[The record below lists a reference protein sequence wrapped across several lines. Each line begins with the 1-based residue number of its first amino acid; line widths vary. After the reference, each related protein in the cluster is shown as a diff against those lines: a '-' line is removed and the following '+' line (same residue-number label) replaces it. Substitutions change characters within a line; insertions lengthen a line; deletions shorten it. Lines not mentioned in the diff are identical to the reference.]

1 MSYKI
6 LPVLD
11 NAPLS
16 DYEDLFKKS
25 FPGNK
30 KLNVKYLDWIY
41 NQNPHGKVI
50 GYDAFF
56 ENKLAAHYAV
66 IPRIYKFNRQKI
78 LSALSLNTA
87 THPNHQRKGLFTK
100 LAKQTYKTCE
110 NRGVK
115 FVLGVANQNSIFVFE
130 KKLGFFKY
138 GNVRIGLVRSK
149 KITSK
154 QLELDINAKWLS
166 WRLNNPS
173 SIYYQFNGNIY
184 NVNKGIYF
192 QLNDKDIDCTIP
204 KTIKKKY
211 TPISFKTSFSIK
223 NHPRLVIP
231 LKFQPSPWH
240 VIIKKLDPLLQDSIL
255 KSIKLDGL
263 DMDTF

>member
-11 NAPLS
+11 NASLL
-16 DYEDLFKKS
+16 DYENLFKKS

-30 KLNVKYLDWIY
+30 KLNVEYLDWIY

-50 GYDAFF
+50 GYDAIF
-56 ENKLAAHYAV
+56 EDKLAAHYAI
-66 IPRIYKFNRQKI
+66 IPRIYKFNGQKI

-87 THPNHQRKGLFTK
+87 THPNHQRKGLFSK
-100 LAKQTYKTCE
+100 LAKQTYETAE
-110 NRGVK
+110 NRGIK

-130 KKLGFFKY
+130 KKLGFLKY
-138 GNVRIGLVRSK
+138 GNVRIGLIRSK
-149 KITSK
+149 QTPSK
-154 QLELDINAKWLS
+154 QLELDINEKWLS

-173 SIYYQFNGNIY
+173 SIYHQFNGNIY
-184 NVNKGIYF
+184 NLNRGIYF
-192 QLNDKDIDCTIP
+192 QLNDKYINCAIP

-211 TPISFKTSFSIK
+211 TPISFKTSFSIERK
-223 NHPRLVIP
+223 PRFVIP

-240 VIIKKLDPLLQDSIL
+240 VIIKKLDPMFKDFIL
-255 KSIKLDGL
+255 KRIKLDGL